1 MYFSM
6 FTRFVNHSLRPSL
19 CTKLMKALYSKS
31 QSVQHEVKEIE
42 IPVPWG
48 KVAGK
53 LWGSQDKQP
62 ILAMHGWQDN
72 AASFDNIAPLIIKN
86 TPVLAIDLPGHGLSS
101 WLPPGFMYTELIYF
115 LLIKRIKRYFGW
127 ERIKVMAHSLSA
139 MTIYWYAA
147 SFPKE
152 LQYVVALDFFKFP
165 SVNTSMHATGFGN
178 AVDAFFKIEES
189 NVQPSYSQSEI
200 IKKSSAG
207 FLNLDKSSYNILMT
221 RGTTQKED
229 GTYVINRDPRLRVIP
244 VHSMFSR
251 DQLEEYANLITCPYL
266 IIKGDNNFYG
276 EEKENF
282 YRALEI
288 LKAANDKVHFETLS
302 ATHHLHL
309 THAKNTAEIINPFL
323 EKYD

>member
-1 MYFSM
+1 M
-6 FTRFVNHSLRPSL
+6 FTQVVIHDLRTRS
-19 CTKLMKALYSKS
+19 CMKLLKALYSKS
-31 QSVQHEVKEIE
+31 QSVHVVKEIE

-72 AASFDNIAPLIIKN
+72 AASFDTIAPLLIKN

-101 WLPPGFMYTELIYF
+101 WLPPGFMYNELVYF

-127 ERIKVMAHSLSA
+127 EKIKVMAHSLSA
-139 MTIYWYAA
+139 MTTYWYAA
-147 SFPKE
+147 CFSEE

-165 SVNTSMHATGFGN
+165 AVETSVYATRFGN
-178 AVDAFFKIEES
+178 AVDALFKLEES
-189 NVQPSYSQSEI
+189 NVQLSYSESEI
-200 IKKSSAG
+200 IKKASAG
-207 FLNLDKSSYNILMT
+207 FLNLDESLYKILMT
-221 RGTTQKED
+221 RGTTRKED
-229 GTYVINRDPRLRVIP
+229 GTYVINRDPRLRVLP
-244 VHSMFSR
+244 VHSMFSQE
-251 DQLEEYANLITCPYL
+251 QLDEFAKLIKCPYL
-266 IIKGDNNFYG
+266 IIKDDDFYG
-276 EEKENF
+276 EKRENF
-282 YRALEI
+282 YKTLEV

-309 THAKNTAEIINPFL
+309 SHAENTAAIINPFL